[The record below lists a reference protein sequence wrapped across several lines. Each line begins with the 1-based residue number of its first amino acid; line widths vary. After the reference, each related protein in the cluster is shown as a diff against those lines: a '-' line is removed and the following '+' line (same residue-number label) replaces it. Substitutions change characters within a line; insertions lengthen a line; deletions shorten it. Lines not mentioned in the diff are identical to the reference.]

1 MPLLRPIAAV
11 VLLGVFFA
19 GARGED
25 ERPDP
30 TARPPG
36 PDAPPSDVT
45 KPQLDAIANGLAW
58 LASAQ
63 SKVDGSFNEEPAANI
78 AVTSLAVLAFMAN
91 GNTLNRG
98 RYSDSVARGVDFLLR
113 HVTSPTAASPER
125 PAGYIHLDADEQSR
139 MHGHGYATLALA
151 LAYGLSEP
159 RPGSDDRSERAEI
172 REKLRLAV
180 SVIERSQDDT
190 GGWWYYPV
198 KLGGTSSHEGSVT
211 VCMIQALRMAREAG
225 IPVRKETI
233 DRAVSYLERSQD
245 PATGGFCYSLTTRD
259 RQTYALTA
267 AALATLFGLGEYG
280 RDRMVAAGFEFMDEH
295 FESNLFGYEGWFFY
309 ANLYAAQALWQ
320 AAAIQKFERN
330 WRRWWPRM
338 RDHLVNDQRTG
349 GYWPERGAVS
359 STGTGPVFAT
369 SCAVLILS
377 VPLQL
382 LPLFQR

>member
-1 MPLLRPIAAV
+1 
-11 VLLGVFFA
+11 
-19 GARGED
+19 
-25 ERPDP
+25 
-30 TARPPG
+30 
-36 PDAPPSDVT
+36 
-45 KPQLDAIANGLAW
+45 
-58 LASAQ
+58 
-63 SKVDGSFNEEPAANI
+63 
-78 AVTSLAVLAFMAN
+78 
-91 GNTLNRG
+91 
-98 RYSDSVARGVDFLLR
+98 VDFLLR
-113 HVTSPTAASPER
+113 HVTTPAAATPEH
-125 PAGYIHLDADEQSR
+125 PAGYIRLEADEQSR
-139 MHGHGYATLALA
+139 MHGHGYAALALA

-159 RPGSDDRSERAEI
+159 GPGGDGRSERAEI

-198 KLGGTSSHEGSVT
+198 RLEGTSTHEGSVT

-245 PATGGFCYSLTTRD
+245 PGTGGFCYSLTTRD

-267 AALATLFGLGEYG
+267 AALSTLFGLGEYG
-280 RDRMVAAGFEFMDEH
+280 RNRMVGAGLAFMDDH
-295 FESNLFGYEGWFFY
+295 FEANFFGYEGWFFY

-320 AAAIQKFERN
+320 AAAQPGFEKH

-338 RDHLVNDQRTG
+338 RDHLVDDQRTG
-349 GYWPERGAVS
+349 GWWPERSAVS
-359 STGTGPVFAT
+359 ANGTGPAYAT
-369 SCAVLILS
+369 ACAVLILS